1 MGDPKFSRKR
11 YDTPSH
17 PWQGE
22 RISLENELLRKY
34 GLKNKKELWKME
46 SLLRTFRQ
54 RARDLQAKV
63 RIGDEQAEKER
74 DELIKRLDNLALVSE
89 DASLDDVLTL
99 DLESLLNRR
108 LQTVA
113 YLKGLSNS
121 SKQARQFIVHGHV
134 SIDGRK
140 VTIPGYLVKRI
151 EEESINYLGHSPLSD
166 DLHPARPRDE
176 LDTEEQAPQ
185 PKEPTGPSEGVDPSK
200 PAAESA
206 EKPSEDKLAE
216 EPKADEGA
224 AEKPLEGPE
233 KAEPEAEKTAEEPP
247 KDEKKP
253 EAEKPKE
260 PEAAEKPAEKPAE
273 EPKAEPV
280 EEPKKEEKPAEKP
293 EEPKEGDA

>member
-89 DASLDDVLTL
+89 DASLDDVLML

-134 SIDGRK
+134 SINGRK
-140 VTIPGYLVKRI
+140 VTIPGYLVKRV
-151 EEESINYLGHSPLSD
+151 EEEGVNYLGHSPLSD

-176 LDTEEQAPQ
+176 LDMEEQAPQ
-185 PKEPTGPSEGVDPSK
+185 AAEEPAGPSEGVDPSK
-200 PAAESA
+200 PAEEPKPDEAPA
-206 EKPSEDKLAE
+206 EKPEKE
-216 EPKADEGA
+216 EPKTD
-224 AEKPLEGPE
+224 KP
-233 KAEPEAEKTAEEPP
+233 AEEPP
-247 KDEKKP
+247 KE
-253 EAEKPKE
+253 
-260 PEAAEKPAEKPAE
+260 AEKPAE
-273 EPKAEPV
+273 EPKPEPKEEKPAEESPK
-280 EEPKKEEKPAEKP
+280 EEPKKEKPAEKP
-293 EEPKEGDA
+293 EEPAEKPEEKKEGDA